1 MKSENKKKI
10 VVFASGSGTNFINL
24 YKNVKCGIVQLLISN
39 NSACGAVEYAKKN
52 NISFKIINDFRYP
65 ELDDKNK
72 EYQLALDKIKPN
84 LILLAGFMK
93 KIPENII
100 LEYKNKIMNIHP
112 SLLPKF
118 GGRGFFGMKVHTAVI
133 NSREKKTGATV
144 HLVNKYYDK
153 GLIILQD
160 TVDVD
165 KDDTIDSISK
175 KVLEIEYSI
184 YLKAVNL
191 FCEDK
196 IYVNNNKVIINE

>member
-52 NISFKIINDFRYP
+52 SISFKIINDFRYP
-65 ELDDKNK
+65 ESDDKNK
-72 EYQLALDKIKPN
+72 EYQLALDEIKPN

-100 LEYKNKIMNIHP
+100 FEYRNKIMNIHP

-118 GGRGFFGMKVHTAVI
+118 GGKGFFGMKVHEAVI
-133 NSREKKTGATV
+133 NSGEKKTGATV
-144 HLVNKYYDK
+144 HLVNECYDK
-153 GLIILQD
+153 GPIVLQD

-165 KDDTIDSISK
+165 KEDTIDSISK

-196 IYVNNNKVIINE
+196 LYINNNKVIINE

>member
-196 IYVNNNKVIINE
+196 IYINNNKVIINE